1 MDFHIYSDYKTTNKI
16 VDVFIDIV
24 SKNGCMLLNVAPK
37 TDRSFPEEQKNVMLG
52 IGTWLKINGEAIYNI
67 RPRDI
72 VEEGPTKFVGG
83 MFSEKTL
90 FPILLK
96 I

>member
-1 MDFHIYSDYKTTNKI
+1 LDFHIYSDYKTTNKI

-37 TDRSFPEEQKNVMLG
+37 ADGSFPEEQKNVMLG
-52 IGTWLKINGEAIYNI
+52 IGNWLKINGEVIYNYDI
-67 RPRDI
+67 WDI
-72 VEEGPTKFVGG
+72 VEEGSTKFVGG